1 MIKAIIFDCFG
12 VLTTDTWKE
21 FAATLPETQRQEAR
35 ELNHAYGSALLS
47 ATEFRGAIKKLTG
60 KLPRNLDGI
69 KRYETNKNTE
79 ILKLIAIL
87 KQSYKIGLL
96 SNVASNW
103 IRDIFLTASEQ
114 DLFDDF
120 IFSYEVR
127 MTKPDPR
134 IFALAA
140 QRLNVPVEA
149 CILVDDVEYYGEV
162 ARQLGM
168 KSVLYHDFQQAKT
181 DLQKLLV

>member
-21 FAATLPETQRQEAR
+21 FVATLPESKRQEAR
-35 ELNHAYGSALLS
+35 ALNRAYGGAYLS
-47 ATEFRGAIKKLTG
+47 TSEFRQAIHKLTG
-60 KLPRNLDGI
+60 KLPKDLDGM
-69 KRYETNKNTE
+69 RRQETSINTE
-79 ILKLIAIL
+79 LLKLIAGL

-96 SNVASNW
+96 SNIASNW
-103 IRDIFLTASEQ
+103 IRDSFLTASEQ
-114 DLFDDF
+114 NLFDDF

-140 QRLNVPVEA
+140 GRLNVPVEA
-149 CILVDDVEYYGEV
+149 CVLVDDVEYYGEV

-168 KSVLYHDFQQAKT
+168 KFVLYRDFQQAKA
-181 DLQKLLV
+181 DLQKLLG